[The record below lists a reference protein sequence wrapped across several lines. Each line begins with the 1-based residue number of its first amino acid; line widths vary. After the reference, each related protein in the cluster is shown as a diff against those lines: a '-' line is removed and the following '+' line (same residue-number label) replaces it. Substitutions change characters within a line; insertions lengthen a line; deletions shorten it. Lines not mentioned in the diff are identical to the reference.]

1 MTHSKQILSHL
12 KSGKALTAYEALV
25 LFGCFRLAARIHDL
39 REAGHSITTT
49 RTETTSGATIAEYR
63 LEAVTAAMEGMGNG

>member
-12 KSGKALTAYEALV
+12 KAGKAITAYEALV

-39 REAGHSITTT
+39 REEGHNITTA
-49 RTETTSGATIAEYR
+49 RTETPSGATIAEYR
-63 LEAVTAAMEGMGNG
+63 LEAAHA

>member
-12 KSGKALTAYEALV
+12 KSGKPITAYEALV

-49 RTETTSGATIAEYR
+49 RAETTNGATIAEYR
-63 LEAVTAAMEGMGNG
+63 LEGMGNG